1 MDKQPDQA
9 EAQAKSV
16 PEAVNWRLLEEAC
29 ASYFDAD
36 ELDLIRHAYS
46 FASDYHKNQ
55 RRRSG
60 EPYINHPVEVALI
73 LASDLHMDADS
84 IAAALLHDT
93 VEDTE
98 ASLDELTECF
108 GTDVAELVDGVTKL
122 TNIEVSSMD
131 ERQALNLRKMFL
143 AMSKDIRVVIIKLA
157 DRLHN
162 MRTLAALKP
171 ERRLFKAR
179 ETMDVYAPLADRLG
193 MSNVKWE
200 LEDLAFFWLLPEEY
214 ERIARMVQDSRAQR
228 EADICWL
235 KEHYPEAAVLPV
247 CARNGEGLEAL
258 SQALTQGQASMRR
271 PDIGY
276 GGAAF
281 RHAMGKISEFYIQY
295 RAVVCCK
302 DFDGNAYLLDTAR
315 AVQGKIREAG
325 QRIPHLKLLAWEPEG
340 DFGKVD
346 LIGTEREIEV
356 TRRFERP
363 CTDIAVLLNA
373 SAACPVDTLEEI
385 LVSAMHS
392 VSDRYQLELTVFKKE
407 GLAMGE

>member
-1 MDKQPDQA
+1 MDKQPAQA
-9 EAQAKSV
+9 EAQAKSI

-36 ELDLIRHAYS
+36 EMDLIRHAYS
-46 FASDYHKNQ
+46 FASDYHKDQ

-98 ASLDELTECF
+98 ASLDELTERF

-200 LEDLAFFWLLPEEY
+200 LEDLATA
-214 ERIARMVQDSRAQR
+214 ARNVRPIPRGPSRRSTTSSRA
-228 EADICWL
+228 W
-235 KEHYPEAAVLPV
+235 
-247 CARNGEGLEAL
+247 GLRG
-258 SQALTQGQASMRR
+258 TASS
-271 PDIGY
+271 
-276 GGAAF
+276 GAPSTSGRF
-281 RHAMGKISEFYIQY
+281 
-295 RAVVCCK
+295 
-302 DFDGNAYLLDTAR
+302 
-315 AVQGKIREAG
+315 
-325 QRIPHLKLLAWEPEG
+325 
-340 DFGKVD
+340 
-346 LIGTEREIEV
+346 
-356 TRRFERP
+356 TRR
-363 CTDIAVLLNA
+363 
-373 SAACPVDTLEEI
+373 
-385 LVSAMHS
+385 
-392 VSDRYQLELTVFKKE
+392 
-407 GLAMGE
+407 